1 MVGLW
6 ISVVML
12 SLLTAA
18 GGALIALRIQY
29 WVLDKTRQEREAWQ
43 QAQESRQRT
52 WEIRQGKHILDAER
66 RLAEQVKDLR
76 KEFRDWSL
84 QVEASQQNFKD
95 RLTLEQELA
104 RLPRVEDVELPF
116 SQQGLRQQPEHWN
129 PPAFYGVNL
138 SGHDLSRRYMGRAD
152 LREANLIEANLY
164 MADLSGAILTGAN
177 LERANLVGANLT
189 GADLRGANLSGAN
202 LLVADM
208 HEAILHGA
216 TLLNVNNL
224 GQEQLQTAIYDSTTS
239 IDPVPTIISGV
250 QSIESAFFYTSL
262 PGSHLADSDPE
273 LDEAM
278 IDIFESTTQEIAAVV
293 PPAKE
298 ATPEEVMQ
306 ETEQFSEDTLEATT
320 PEAVEAEQIEAA
332 SDEEISDGETQGENS
347 ESEAISANKIIQLQT
362 RANKPDLASP
372 GPTHTGGKGSGNRS
386 KRKGGNRI
394 NRIGNLS
401 RGEDKQS
408 RVN

>member
-66 RLAEQVKDLR
+66 RLAEQVKEVR
-76 KEFRDWSL
+76 KDFHTWSL
-84 QVEASQQNFKD
+84 QAEEKQQALKI
-95 RLTLEQELA
+95 RLELEQELA
-104 RLPRVEDVELPF
+104 RLPHIEDVELPF
-116 SQQGLRQQPEHWN
+116 SQHGPRQQPERWR
-129 PPAFYGVNL
+129 PPALYRA
-138 SGHDLSRRYMGRAD
+138 DLRGRDFSRRYMGRAD

-164 MADLSGAILTGAN
+164 MADLSGAILSGAN
-177 LERANLVGANLT
+177 LERANLVGANLS

-202 LLVADM
+202 LLVADL

-224 GQEQLQTAIYDSTTS
+224 SPEQLQTAIYDSTTS
-239 IDPVPTIISGV
+239 IDPVPTILS
-250 QSIESAFFYTSL
+250 SIQNIETELFYT
-262 PGSHLADSDPE
+262 PGVNQELAEPVVDSDE
-273 LDEAM
+273 R
-278 IDIFESTTQEIAAVV
+278 EI
-293 PPAKE
+293 
-298 ATPEEVMQ
+298 Q
-306 ETEQFSEDTLEATT
+306 ETEQPVEEVLET
-320 PEAVEAEQIEAA
+320 PTQDGPKAEEGESNESDHVEVEAERG
-332 SDEEISDGETQGENS
+332 EI
-347 ESEAISANKIIQLQT
+347 EAISANKIIQLQT
-362 RANKPDLASP
+362 RASKTDLIPPAP
-372 GPTHTGGKGSGNRS
+372 AHGGTKGSGSRN
-386 KRKGGNRI
+386 KRKGTSRI
-394 NRIGNLS
+394 NRIGNRS

>member
-66 RLAEQVKDLR
+66 RLAEQVKEVR
-76 KEFRDWSL
+76 KDFRDWSL
-84 QVEASQQNFKD
+84 QAEESQRALKA
-95 RLTLEQELA
+95 RLELEQELA
-104 RLPRVEDVELPF
+104 RLPHIEDIELPF
-116 SQQGLRQQPEHWN
+116 SQRGPRQQPERWR
-129 PPAFYGVNL
+129 PPALYGANL
-138 SGHDLSRRYMGRAD
+138 SGYDLSRRYIGRAD

-177 LERANLVGANLT
+177 LERANLIGVNLS

-202 LLVADM
+202 LLVADL

-224 GQEQLQTAIYDSTTS
+224 SPEQLQTAIYDSTTS
-239 IDPVPTIISGV
+239 IDPVPTFISSS
-250 QSIESAFFYTSL
+250 QSIEELFYVPL
-262 PGSHLADSDPE
+262 PNQELAEPE
-273 LDEAM
+273 PASSE
-278 IDIFESTTQEIAAVV
+278 EERETQEEVQEGQAVV
-293 PPAKE
+293 
-298 ATPEEVMQ
+298 EEVEESFVPAESVVEES
-306 ETEQFSEDTLEATT
+306 ETDENEN
-320 PEAVEAEQIEAA
+320 VEAKTE
-332 SDEEISDGETQGENS
+332 SG
-347 ESEAISANKIIQLQT
+347 ESEALLTSKIIQLQT
-362 RANKPDLASP
+362 RSNKADLVPP
-372 GPTHTGGKGSGNRS
+372 GPTHSGAKGSGNRN
-386 KRKGGNRI
+386 KRKGASRV

-401 RGEDKQS
+401 RGADKQS